1 MSTPMIAITTRSSIS
16 VKPIRRV
23 NHDFFIIDSLQDKN
37 MKKRKLKLQNSIGKR
52 EKTRREDCFWLG
64 AFSFSFHHAGRLSG
78 NVTQGSISHF
88 FGANSGMHKLQAIP
102 AGGLANKNRAPL
114 SRTPAPSHGFPD

>member
-1 MSTPMIAITTRSSIS
+1 MASGEVGKCPYVSWKLWQAKPICLWLLEHLVRLAASRTFCTAGSKSAMSTPIIAITTRSSIS

-52 EKTRREDCFWLG
+52 EKTRREDCFGLG
-64 AFSFSFHHAGRLSG
+64 AFSFSFHHASRLS
-78 NVTQGSISHF
+78 
-88 FGANSGMHKLQAIP
+88 
-102 AGGLANKNRAPL
+102 
-114 SRTPAPSHGFPD
+114 